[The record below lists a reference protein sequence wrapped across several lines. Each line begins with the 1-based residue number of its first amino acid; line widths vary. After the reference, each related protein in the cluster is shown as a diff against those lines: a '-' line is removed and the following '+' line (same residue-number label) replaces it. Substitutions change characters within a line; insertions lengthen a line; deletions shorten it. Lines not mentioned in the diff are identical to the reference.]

1 MPVHNQFFWPQV
13 PGQPPQI
20 GPQVLAVT
28 GPVLQVE
35 VCIPSDLEKLL
46 AAQNQPI
53 PQPVTGWA
61 LIDTGASRTA
71 VEQSCIASLGV
82 QPIGA
87 TKTGTAGGIH
97 EASIYP
103 ARLRFPGQGM
113 DMEFSSTLGVN
124 LKGQKVGGKDLLVL
138 IGRDVLAR
146 GVLIYNGTAGGFT
159 FCY

>member
-1 MPVHNQFFWPQV
+1 MPVHNQFFWHQPPGLPPQV
-13 PGQPPQI
+13 
-20 GPQVLAVT
+20 GPQALAVM

-35 VCIPSDLEKLL
+35 VCVPSDLEKLL
-46 AAQNQPI
+46 SSQNQPI

-87 TKTGTAGGIH
+87 AKTGTAGGIR
-97 EASIYP
+97 EVGIYP
-103 ARLRFPGQGM
+103 ARFRFPGQGM
-113 DMEFSSTLGVN
+113 DMEFSSTLGVD
-124 LKGQKVGGKDLLVL
+124 LKGQKVGGRDLLVL

-146 GVLIYNGTAGGFT
+146 GVLIYNGPSGGFT
-159 FCY
+159 FCF